1 MRTGQEKGMA
11 RVRGKLEEV
20 VASMEELQE
29 ELEVVGGLS
38 LVCSV
43 KQEMSAMAQR
53 LEEVRSSLASPT
65 PVGEAQSSRRW
76 WCWPLASSLIL
87 GALLS
92 FTSILTSSLQ
102 PLCCS
107 DHQASTMAWTILSNP
122 VTFAYIN
129 GPPPI

>member
-1 MRTGQEKGMA
+1 MG
-11 RVRGKLEEV
+11 RVRGKLQEV
-20 VASMEELQE
+20 VDSMEELQE

-38 LVCSV
+38 LVWSV
-43 KQEMSAMAQR
+43 KQEMSAMSQR
-53 LEEVRSSLASPT
+53 LEEVRSTLASPT

-76 WCWPLASSLIL
+76 WCWPLASSLLL

-92 FTSILTSSLQ
+92 LSSIITSSLQ

-107 DHQASTMAWTILSNP
+107 DPYTSNMSWAFLYNP
-122 VTFAYIN
+122 VTFSYIN

>member
-1 MRTGQEKGMA
+1 MA

-43 KQEMSAMAQR
+43 KQEMSVMAQR
-53 LEEVRSSLASPT
+53 LEEVRSTLASPT

-76 WCWPLASSLIL
+76 WCWPLASSLLL

-92 FTSILTSSLQ
+92 LSSVITSSLQ

-107 DHQASTMAWTILSNP
+107 DPYTSNMSWAFLYNP
-122 VTFAYIN
+122 VTFSYIN